1 MRCKGWEV
9 IAIDPLTRVTT
20 SDQNLSKKQRN
31 DPTHNVKR
39 QAEPSPCWDQINH
52 LIPIR
57 ANVED
62 VLIECDIAIV
72 VLMHC
77 HVDLEVALSCIN
89 PKYGILAVMTCPCC
103 QYLQR
108 HTTCFNRKADINYLD
123 YGILSDKR
131 EIRIWINDLSSVVL
145 PNSSGSIEYVPISN
159 LLNIEE
165 LSYCTKLL
173 TKHEKKIEIAK
184 SNFMNQDNNQ
194 TLYKIWIDLKK
205 ESQKSNTIT
214 TNINTNINT
223 TLSSTIANTNNIT
236 TSTSTSTNTN
246 ATLSSTTLSS
256 ITNIPLHVSI
266 PRFRICF
273 VSLDAVLSGT
283 GTNILEIQSKI
294 LHVEKVSISSM
305 SIGKSQKMHLSTTF
319 NGVTTAML
327 DEKNEI
333 SDTNRVYQNNYKKIY
348 GDQIDY
354 VDIQI
359 VDVEYV

>member
-1 MRCKGWEV
+1 MFALRCKGWEV

-173 TKHEKKIEIAK
+173 TKHEKKIAIAK

-223 TLSSTIANTNNIT
+223 TLSSTVA
-236 TSTSTSTNTN
+236 
-246 ATLSSTTLSS
+246 
-256 ITNIPLHVSI
+256 IPLHVSI

-359 VDVEYV
+359 VDVE

>member
-31 DPTHNVKR
+31 DPTHNVKKKV
-39 QAEPSPCWDQINH
+39 EPSPCWNQINH

-214 TNINTNINT
+214 TNINTNIN
-223 TLSSTIANTNNIT
+223 
-236 TSTSTSTNTN
+236 

-333 SDTNRVYQNNYKKIY
+333 SDTNGVYQNNYKKIY

>member
-31 DPTHNVKR
+31 DPTHNVKKKV
-39 QAEPSPCWDQINH
+39 EPSPCWNQINH

-173 TKHEKKIEIAK
+173 TKHEKKIAIAK

-236 TSTSTSTNTN
+236 TTTSTSTNIN

-294 LHVEKVSISSM
+294 LHVEKVSISSV

>member
-31 DPTHNVKR
+31 DPTHNVKKKV
-39 QAEPSPCWDQINH
+39 EPSPCWNQINH

-108 HTTCFNRKADINYLD
+108 HTTCLNRKADINYLD

-214 TNINTNINT
+214 TNINTNIN
-223 TLSSTIANTNNIT
+223 
-236 TSTSTSTNTN
+236 

-333 SDTNRVYQNNYKKIY
+333 SDTNGVYQNNYKKIY

>member
-173 TKHEKKIEIAK
+173 TKHEKKIAIAK

-223 TLSSTIANTNNIT
+223 TLSSTVA
-236 TSTSTSTNTN
+236 
-246 ATLSSTTLSS
+246 
-256 ITNIPLHVSI
+256 IPLHVSI

-359 VDVEYV
+359 VDVE